1 MAEKFIKYRSFND
14 KAVAT
19 ELCRLFAENNIP
31 FAWESTE
38 GFFDASFANNE
49 LLNLYYVKI
58 RQQDFSKADEL
69 LMNSVIKSDQQPVGD
84 YYLFSFSTDE
94 LLEVLQSPDEW
105 NAFDQYWAKK
115 ILKTRNVEI
124 NEEELIKTKIKK
136 LEELKRPWIVD
147 KLWLFFA
154 FTSWVVAFWFINI
167 FFAFAVLYTGGYILF
182 SKKTMP
188 DGQKVLAFSD
198 RDRLL
203 GKITLIAGIALA
215 IFILLQY
222 FGIIEFMRSF

>member
-1 MAEKFIKYRSFND
+1 MTEKFIKYRSFND

-38 GFFDASFANNE
+38 GFFDASFANND

-69 LMNSVIKSDQQPVGD
+69 LMNSVIKSDQQPLAD

-124 NEEELIKTKIKK
+124 NEEELNKVKTKK

-167 FFAFAVLYTGGYILF
+167 FFAFAVIYTGGYILF

-198 RDRLL
+198 TDRLL
-203 GKITLIAGIALA
+203 GKIMLIAGIALA